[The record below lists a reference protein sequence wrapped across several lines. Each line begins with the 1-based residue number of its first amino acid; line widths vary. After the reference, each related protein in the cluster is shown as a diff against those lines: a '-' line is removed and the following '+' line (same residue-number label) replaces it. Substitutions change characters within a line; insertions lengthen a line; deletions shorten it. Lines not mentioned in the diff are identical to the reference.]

1 MSHFIKQ
8 HIISMILIFTLSACS
23 FDSDFHSREF
33 RDEMVK
39 LQSMGIKKVEF
50 SSSAMFTP
58 SMINQ
63 MSETVYVTTNKG
75 SFSTRLAGA
84 PYLLDGLK
92 IETAK
97 GIVSM
102 RERNKEVDAETVS
115 WMIKKGLE
123 TVHEELEHSQAV
135 SESWKQ

>member
-1 MSHFIKQ
+1 MV
-8 HIISMILIFTLSACS
+8 FTLSACT
-23 FDSDFHSREF
+23 FDSDFHSRQF
-33 RDEMVK
+33 REEMVK

-50 SSSAMFTP
+50 NSSAMFTP
-58 SMINQ
+58 SMINE

-92 IETAK
+92 IDAAK

-102 RERNKEVDAETVS
+102 RERNKEVDAETIS
-115 WMIKKGLE
+115 WMIERGLQ
-123 TVHEELEHSQAV
+123 TVHEELEHLQTV
-135 SESWKQ
+135 SKSWKQ